1 MLANQSRREFKFLL
15 PPDQGPAVQAAV
27 SEKLEADRDLVDGYR
42 VLSEYYDT
50 EERTSYWDKELGL
63 PNRRRIRSRV
73 YEQVDPSLPPIA
85 FLEVKHKLDGEAV
98 KRRLQAEVHELGSL
112 DVRGLPEGRTPV
124 DERVRTELEDLLSSP
139 AQKPVMQIRY
149 HRFAYDSG
157 PEGEIRITFDVDPV
171 CRFPEAPLNEEST
184 DFRLPLID
192 EGASIMEVQT
202 LDRVPYWFRK
212 LVGQFQLVPCGF
224 SKYAQALELYELRT
238 RSLDRGKAPTGAR
251 RGHRDTETP

>member
-15 PPDQGPAVQAAV
+15 RPDQGPAVQAAV
-27 SEKLEADRDLVDGYR
+27 SRNLEVDRDLVDGYR

-50 EERTSYWDKELGL
+50 EERTSYWDKKLGVA
-63 PNRRRIRSRV
+63 NRRRIRSRV
-73 YEQVDPSLPPIA
+73 YEQVDQSLPPIA

-98 KRRLQAEVHELGSL
+98 KRRLQAELHELDSL
-112 DVRGLPEGRTPV
+112 DTRGLPQSRTPA
-124 DERVRTELEDLLSSP
+124 DEPVRNELEDLLSTP

-171 CRFPEAPLNEEST
+171 CRLPEGPSNEEPG

-192 EGASIMEVQT
+192 EGASIMEVKT
-202 LDRVPYWFRK
+202 IDRVPYWFRK
-212 LVGQFQLVPCGF
+212 LVGHFQLVPCGF
-224 SKYAQALELYELRT
+224 SKYARAVELYELPT
-238 RSLDRGKAPTGAR
+238 RSLGRRKAPTGAR
-251 RGHRDTETP
+251 PGHRATETQ